1 MNKGFVITVVLIVLC
16 VLAFL
21 FQGSRGIWQPDE
33 GYYAGTSLTM
43 LHKQSLLIPYLGE
56 EEIHLDKPPMVY
68 WGIIGGLKLFGHN
81 EFAVR
86 FFHGLSFVFTS
97 LLTGLIGFELFKSRT
112 AALLSVIIYATMVVP
127 FIAANFVTPDTPLVL
142 WTTAAIY
149 CFLRSIRPGCRRA
162 IWQMLMCLC
171 VGLGFL
177 TKGPAVLIPC
187 VGIFVFLLIRR
198 QLIEYFKTPWAIAGV
213 LIFIAV
219 GLSWYIWISFKIAG
233 AFSYLF
239 DSQLWGR
246 LVSGRFRRNPGL
258 LGALIYLP
266 VLVFGSLPWT
276 TLWIEK
282 RAVVVR
288 TFFRRSSWKNLRN
301 RPEILFLVCWFF
313 VPLIILCLA
322 SSKLGFYVLPIFPAL
337 SIATA
342 RLWEGK
348 VPQMNNATPAE
359 RIRLFAK
366 PVFLCSI
373 WIILLI
379 MSKLALAYYPT
390 SQNMKTLWGD
400 LQKYLPESDYELST
414 VDDRADGLLFYGV
427 RDLEHITDESNP
439 YPTFSKTEHI
449 LTEIK
454 EMADE
459 KKAGYFLVY
468 EDNEIREAC
477 KALEDANVS
486 YTLIRLPYNRA
497 LLALQMSDNE
507 EISLQ

>member
-1 MNKGFVITVVLIVLC
+1 MNKGFAIAVGAIVLC
-16 VLAFL
+16 LLAFL
-21 FQGSRGIWQPDE
+21 FQGTRGIWQPDE

-56 EEIHLDKPPMVY
+56 EEIFLDKPPMVY
-68 WGIIGGLKLFGHN
+68 WGVIAGLKVFGHN

-97 LLTGLIGFELFKSRT
+97 LLTGLICLELFKSRT
-112 AALLSVIIYATMVVP
+112 AALLSIIMYSTMVIP

-142 WTTAAIY
+142 WTTTAIY
-149 CFLRSIRPGCRRA
+149 CFLRSVRPGCRRTV
-162 IWQMLMCLC
+162 WQMLMCLC
-171 VGLGFL
+171 VGFGFL

-198 QLIEYFKTPWAIAGV
+198 QLIEYFKTPWAIAGL

-219 GLSWYIWISFKIAG
+219 GLSWYIWISFKISG

-239 DSQLWGR
+239 DSQIWGR
-246 LVSGRFRRNPGL
+246 LVTGRFKRNPGL
-258 LGALIYLP
+258 SGALIYLP

-282 RAVVVR
+282 RAVIVN
-288 TFFRRSSWKNLRN
+288 TFFRSNSWKNLRD
-301 RPEILFLVCWFF
+301 RRGVLFLVCWFF

-337 SIATA
+337 AIATA

-348 VPQMNNATPAE
+348 VPQLAGTAPAE

-366 PVFLCSI
+366 PVVLCTV
-373 WIILLI
+373 WIVLLI

-400 LQKYLPESDYELST
+400 LQRHLPESDYELAT
-414 VDDRADGLLFYGV
+414 IDDRADGLLFYGAKE
-427 RDLEHITDESNP
+427 LEHITDEDNP

-449 LTEIK
+449 LTEVK
-454 EMADE
+454 EIADA
-459 KKAGYFLVY
+459 KKAGYFLVQKN
-468 EDNEIREAC
+468 NEIQEAC
-477 KALEDANVS
+477 KALNNAGVS

-497 LLALQMSDNE
+497 LLALRMPDKE
-507 EISLQ
+507 EISFQ